1 LLDFGSVRLEFGTM
15 LFQVIVF
22 LLLIFLV
29 SRVAMKP
36 AMSIL
41 QRRQE
46 HIEGQIA
53 AAEKANAEAASLLE
67 QQRAELKKVRE
78 EAQVILDRAKKQSEV
93 EAQEIVVASQERAE
107 RLIEEAKLE
116 INREKEKALSSVRDQ
131 VAGLSVLLASKIIEK
146 EMTEAQQQDT
156 IEQFMRQVGGQV

>member
-1 LLDFGSVRLEFGTM
+1 LDIQLGTL
-15 LFQVIVF
+15 LFQVVVF
-22 LLLIFLV
+22 LILLLAV
-29 SRVAMKP
+29 SKFAMKP

-41 QRRQE
+41 QKRQE

-53 AAEKANAEAASLLE
+53 AAENANKEAAALLE

-78 EAQVILDRAKKQSEV
+78 EAQGILDRAKKQSEV
-93 EAQEIVVASQERAE
+93 EAQEIIAASQERAE
-107 RLIEEAKLE
+107 RMIEEAKLE
-116 INREKEKALSSVRDQ
+116 INREKEKALASVRDQ

-146 EMTEAQQQDT
+146 EMSQAEQQDT